1 MNGPENEGI
10 LLGQSDACLY
20 QSIEK
25 RIDAHST
32 VHVARTASS
41 CYATDGLPQQAPGTI
56 ISRVDA

>member
-10 LLGQSDACLY
+10 LLDQADACLY

-41 CYATDGLPQQAPGTI
+41 CYATDGL
-56 ISRVDA
+56 S